1 MLPDLLA
8 GSIESNESSCIVL
21 SLWSIIAVV
30 DSRQLEY
37 FVAVAEE
44 LSFTRAA
51 QRLFTVQSTVSAA
64 IRALEADLK
73 TTLFDRSTRR
83 VTLSDAGQALLPE
96 AKAAL
101 EAIDRARAVV
111 EEAST
116 GLRGSVRIGT
126 MTRLGLVD
134 LAELLGAFYQ
144 RYPLVEV
151 QLTTSPTGSS
161 GLADDVRH
169 GRLDVA
175 LVGLNR
181 ADLPGLETRELATV
195 PFVVLVPSNHR
206 LAGRGAIRLADLAG
220 ERFVD
225 MLRGFGNRTTVDRA
239 FDNAGLPRR
248 VQVEVPDLTTVPD
261 YVRAGLG
268 VAVIPE
274 LDQDEVAGVTRLR
287 ITDVDLS
294 WTLSAVTLSGRRPS
308 RAVTALLDLMTA
320 AIHPGSTYL

>member
-1 MLPDLLA
+1 M
-8 GSIESNESSCIVL
+8 
-21 SLWSIIAVV
+21 

-64 IRALEADLK
+64 IRALETDLK

-83 VTLSDAGQALLPE
+83 VTLSDTGEALLPE

-101 EAIDRARAVV
+101 EALDRARAVV

-134 LAELLGAFYQ
+134 LASLLGEFYQ
-144 RYPLVEV
+144 RYPLVDV
-151 QLTTSPTGSS
+151 QVTTSPTGSS

-175 LVGLNR
+175 LVGLS
-181 ADLPGLETRELATV
+181 AAEMTGLEPRELATV
-195 PFVVLVPSNHR
+195 RFVVLVPSSHR
-206 LAGRGAIRLADLAG
+206 LAGAGEVRLADLAG

-239 FDNAGLPRR
+239 FDAAGIPRR

-268 VAVIPE
+268 VAVVPE
-274 LDQDEVAGVTRLR
+274 MDLEETPGVTRLR
-287 ITDVDLS
+287 LVDADLT
-294 WTLSAVTLSGRRPS
+294 WTLSAITLSGKRPS
-308 RAVTALLDLMTA
+308 RAVTALLALL
-320 AIHPGSTYL
+320 IHHQRDVPLP

>member
-1 MLPDLLA
+1 M
-8 GSIESNESSCIVL
+8 
-21 SLWSIIAVV
+21 

-64 IRALEADLK
+64 IRALETDLK
-73 TTLFDRSTRR
+73 TTLFDRSTRQ
-83 VTLSDAGQALLPE
+83 VQLSDAGEALLPE

-101 EAIDRARAVV
+101 EALDRARAVV

-116 GLRGSVRIGT
+116 GLRGNVRIGT
-126 MTRLGLVD
+126 MTRLSLID
-134 LAELLGAFYQ
+134 LASLLGSFYQ

-151 QLTTSPTGSS
+151 QVTTSPTGSS

-175 LVGLNR
+175 LVGLSR
-181 ADLPGLETRELATV
+181 AEMTGLEPRELATV
-195 PFVVLVPSNHR
+195 QFAVLVPAAHR
-206 LAGRGAIRLADLAG
+206 LASAASVRLEDLAG

-239 FDNAGLPRR
+239 FDVAGLPRR

-268 VAVIPE
+268 VAVVPDME
-274 LDQDEVAGVTRLR
+274 LENLPGVVRLPLAGVELT
-287 ITDVDLS
+287 
-294 WTLSAVTLSGRRPS
+294 WTLSAITLSGKRPS

-320 AIHPGSTYL
+320 SL

>member
-1 MLPDLLA
+1 M
-8 GSIESNESSCIVL
+8 
-21 SLWSIIAVV
+21 

-64 IRALEADLK
+64 IRALETDLK

-83 VTLSDAGQALLPE
+83 VTLSDTGEALLPE

-101 EAIDRARAVV
+101 EALDRARAVV

-134 LAELLGAFYQ
+134 LASLLGAFYQ
-144 RYPLVEV
+144 RYPLVDV
-151 QLTTSPTGSS
+151 QVTTSPTGSS

-175 LVGLNR
+175 LVGLS
-181 ADLPGLETRELATV
+181 AAELTGLEPRELATV
-195 PFVVLVPSNHR
+195 RFVVLVPASHR
-206 LAGRGAIRLADLAG
+206 LAGADAVRLEELAG

-225 MLRGFGNRTTVDRA
+225 MLRGFGNRTAVDRA
-239 FDNAGLPRR
+239 FDQAGIPRR

-268 VAVIPE
+268 VAVVPE
-274 LDQDEVAGVTRLR
+274 IDLEDVPGVVRLR
-287 ITDVDLS
+287 LAGTELA
-294 WTLSAVTLSGRRPS
+294 WTLSAITLSGKRPS
-308 RAVTALLDLMTA
+308 RAVTALLDLMA
-320 AIHPGSTYL
+320 ASVRA

>member
-1 MLPDLLA
+1 MA
-8 GSIESNESSCIVL
+8 
-21 SLWSIIAVV
+21 V

-64 IRALEADLK
+64 IRALETDLK

-83 VTLSDAGQALLPE
+83 VTLSDAGEALLPE

-101 EAIDRARAVV
+101 EALDRARAVV

-126 MTRLGLVD
+126 MTKLGLVD
-134 LAELLGAFYQ
+134 LAPLLGSFYQ

-151 QLTTSPTGSS
+151 QVTTSPSGSS

-175 LVGLNR
+175 LVGLNP
-181 ADLPGLETRELATV
+181 AEMTGLESHTLATV
-195 PFVVLVPSNHR
+195 PFVVLVPSSHR
-206 LAGRGAIRLADLAG
+206 LASAGSVRLGDLAG

-225 MLRGFGNRTTVDRA
+225 MLRGFGNRTAVDRA
-239 FDNAGLPRR
+239 FDGAGLPRR
-248 VQVEVPDLTTVPD
+248 VQVEVPDLTTVPE

-268 VAVIPE
+268 VAVVPE
-274 LDQDEVAGVTRLR
+274 LDSEEVPGVARLR
-287 ITDVDLS
+287 LVGVELT
-294 WTLSAVTLSGRRPS
+294 WTLSTITLSGKRPS
-308 RAVTALLDLMTA
+308 RAVTALLDLMA
-320 AIHPGSTYL
+320 ASVQKV

>member
-1 MLPDLLA
+1 M
-8 GSIESNESSCIVL
+8 
-21 SLWSIIAVV
+21 

-51 QRLFTVQSTVSAA
+51 QRLVTVQSTVSAA
-64 IRALEADLK
+64 IRTLEADLK

-83 VTLSDAGQALLPE
+83 VTLTAAGQALLPE

-101 EAIDRARAVV
+101 EALDRARSVV

-116 GLRGSVRIGT
+116 GLRGSLRIGT

-134 LAELLGAFYQ
+134 LAALLGAFHQ
-144 RYPLVEV
+144 RYPLVDV
-151 QLTTSPTGSS
+151 QVTTSPTGSS

-175 LVGLNR
+175 LVGLGR
-181 ADLPGLETRELATV
+181 AEMAGLTARELATV
-195 PFVVLVPSNHR
+195 PFVALVPSTHR
-206 LAGRGAIRLADLAG
+206 LATRESVELAELAG

-225 MLRGFGNRTTVDRA
+225 MLHGFGNRTTVDRA
-239 FDNAGLPRR
+239 FDLAGHPRR
-248 VQVEVPDLTTVPD
+248 VQVEVPDLTTVPE

-268 VAVIPE
+268 VAVVPE
-274 LDQDEVAGVTRLR
+274 LERQSVAGVTRLPLA
-287 ITDVDLS
+287 DGNLS
-294 WTLSAVTLSGRRPS
+294 WTLSTVTSSGRPPS
-308 RAVTALLDLMTA
+308 RAVAALLDLVA
-320 AIHPGSTYL
+320 DAIRPGGTYF

>member
-1 MLPDLLA
+1 M
-8 GSIESNESSCIVL
+8 
-21 SLWSIIAVV
+21 

-64 IRALEADLK
+64 IRALETDLK
-73 TTLFDRSTRR
+73 TTLFDRSTRQ
-83 VTLSDAGQALLPE
+83 VKLSDTGEALLPE

-101 EAIDRARAVV
+101 DAMDRARAVV

-134 LAELLGAFYQ
+134 LASLLGSFHQ
-144 RYPLVEV
+144 RYPLVDV
-151 QLTTSPTGSS
+151 QVTTSPTGSS

-175 LVGLNR
+175 LVGLSQSE
-181 ADLPGLETRELATV
+181 LTGLEARELATV
-195 PFVVLVPSNHR
+195 QFVVLVPSSHR
-206 LAGRGAIRLADLAG
+206 LAGATEVRLTDLAG

-225 MLRGFGNRTTVDRA
+225 MLRGFGNRTAVDRA
-239 FDNAGLPRR
+239 FDLAGVPRR
-248 VQVEVPDLTTVPD
+248 VHVEVPDLTTVPD

-268 VAVIPE
+268 VAVVPE
-274 LDQDEVAGVTRLR
+274 MDLADTPGVTRLPLANSAL
-287 ITDVDLS
+287 T
-294 WTLSAVTLSGRRPS
+294 WTLSAITVRGKRPS
-308 RAVTALLDLMTA
+308 RAATALLALLTHHQSDVL
-320 AIHPGSTYL
+320 LN

>member
-1 MLPDLLA
+1 MFLHCL
-8 GSIESNESSCIVL
+8 
-21 SLWSIIAVV
+21 IAAVDNWRM

-64 IRALEADLK
+64 IRALETDLK

-83 VTLSDAGQALLPE
+83 VTLSDAGEALLPE

-101 EAIDRARAVV
+101 EALDRARAVV

-116 GLRGSVRIGT
+116 GLRGSIRIGT

-134 LAELLGAFYQ
+134 LAELLGSFYQ
-144 RYPLVEV
+144 RYPLVDV
-151 QLTTSPTGSS
+151 QVTTSPSGSS

-175 LVGLNR
+175 LVGLSP
-181 ADLPGLETRELATV
+181 AEMTGLEPRELATV
-195 PFVVLVPSNHR
+195 PFVVLVPSSHR
-206 LAGRGAIRLADLAG
+206 LASAGEVRLEELAG

-239 FDNAGLPRR
+239 FDAAGLPRR
-248 VQVEVPDLTTVPD
+248 VQVEVPDLTTVPE

-268 VAVIPE
+268 VAVVPE
-274 LDQDEVAGVTRLR
+274 MDLDEVPGVTRLR
-287 ITDVDLS
+287 LVGVDLK
-294 WTLSAVTLSGRRPS
+294 WTLSTITLSGKRPS
-308 RAVTALLDLMTA
+308 RAVTVLLDLLTGPVA
-320 AIHPGSTYL
+320 PLA

>member
-1 MLPDLLA
+1 MH
-8 GSIESNESSCIVL
+8 L
-21 SLWSIIAVV
+21 SRVSIIDSV

-51 QRLFTVQSTVSAA
+51 QRKFAVQSTVSAA

-83 VTLSDAGQALLPE
+83 VTLSAAGQALLPE

-101 EAIDRARAVV
+101 EALDRARAVV

-116 GLRGSVRIGT
+116 GLRGNIRIGT

-134 LAELLGAFYQ
+134 LAVLLGAFYQ

-151 QLTTSPTGSS
+151 QVTTSPTGSS

-169 GRLDVA
+169 GRLDIS
-175 LVGLNR
+175 LVGLSPIE
-181 ADLPGLETRELATV
+181 LTGLEVRELATV
-195 PFVVLVPSNHR
+195 PFVVMVPSAHR
-206 LAGRGAIRLADLAG
+206 LAVQPGIELRDLAG
-220 ERFVD
+220 ERFID
-225 MLRGFGNRTTVDRA
+225 QLRGFGNRTTVDRA
-239 FDNAGLPRR
+239 FDNAGIPRR
-248 VQVEVPDLTTVPD
+248 VQVEVPDLSTVPE

-268 VAVIPE
+268 VAVVPE
-274 LDQDEVAGVTRLR
+274 VDVGNQPGVARLR
-287 ITDVDLS
+287 LTDVELT
-294 WTLSAVTLSGRRPS
+294 WTLSAITLSGKRPS
-308 RAVTALLDLMTA
+308 RAVTALLDLMSDSIRPGA
-320 AIHPGSTYL
+320 AF

>member
-1 MLPDLLA
+1 MDT
-8 GSIESNESSCIVL
+8 
-21 SLWSIIAVV
+21 
-30 DSRQLEY
+30 RQLEY

-51 QRLFTVQSTVSAA
+51 QRLFAVQSTVSAA
-64 IRALEADLK
+64 VRALETDLK

-83 VTLSDAGQALLPE
+83 VTLTPAGAALLPE

-101 EAIDRARAVV
+101 KALDRARSVV

-151 QLTTSPTGSS
+151 QVTTSPTGSS

-175 LVGLNR
+175 FVGLGR
-181 ADLPGLETRELATV
+181 ADLAGLEVRELATV
-195 PFVVLVPSNHR
+195 PYVVLLPSAHR
-206 LAGRGAIRLADLAG
+206 LASQQAVTLADLAG

-225 MLRGFGNRTTVDRA
+225 MLRGFGNRTTMDRA
-239 FDNAGLPRR
+239 FELAGMRRR

-268 VAVIPE
+268 VAVVPA
-274 LDQDEVAGVTRLR
+274 LDLQDVAGVTELPL
-287 ITDVDLS
+287 TGADLS
-294 WTLSAVTLSGRRPS
+294 WTLSAITLAGKRPS
-308 RAVTALLDLMTA
+308 RAVTALLDLMA
-320 AIHPGSTYL
+320 DAIRPESTSF

>member
-1 MLPDLLA
+1 M
-8 GSIESNESSCIVL
+8 
-21 SLWSIIAVV
+21 

-64 IRALEADLK
+64 IRALETDLK

-83 VTLSDAGQALLPE
+83 VRLSDAGEALLPE

-101 EAIDRARAVV
+101 EALDRARAVV

-116 GLRGSVRIGT
+116 GLRGNVRIGT
-126 MTRLGLVD
+126 MTRLSLID
-134 LAELLGAFYQ
+134 LASLLGSFYQ

-151 QLTTSPTGSS
+151 QVTTSPTGSS

-175 LVGLNR
+175 LVGLSR
-181 ADLPGLETRELATV
+181 AEMTGLEPRELATV
-195 PFVVLVPSNHR
+195 QFAVLVPEAHR
-206 LAGRGAIRLADLAG
+206 LASADSVRLEDLAG

-239 FDNAGLPRR
+239 FDAAGLPRR

-268 VAVIPE
+268 VAVVPDMD
-274 LDQDEVAGVTRLR
+274 LDDLPGVARLPLAGVELT
-287 ITDVDLS
+287 
-294 WTLSAVTLSGRRPS
+294 WTLSAITLSGKRPS
-308 RAVTALLDLMTA
+308 RAVTALLDLMTT
-320 AIHPGSTYL
+320 SL

>member
-1 MLPDLLA
+1 
-8 GSIESNESSCIVL
+8 
-21 SLWSIIAVV
+21 V

-64 IRALEADLK
+64 VRALETDLK

-116 GLRGSVRIGT
+116 GLRGNVRIGT
-126 MTRLGLVD
+126 MTKLGLVD

-151 QLTTSPTGSS
+151 QVTTSPTGSS

-181 ADLPGLETRELATV
+181 GDMPGLEPRELATV

-320 AIHPGSTYL
+320 AIHPGSTYF

>member
-1 MLPDLLA
+1 L
-8 GSIESNESSCIVL
+8 
-21 SLWSIIAVV
+21 VV

-64 IRALEADLK
+64 IRALETDLK

-83 VTLSDAGQALLPE
+83 VTLSASGEALLPE

-101 EAIDRARAVV
+101 EALDRARAVV

-116 GLRGSVRIGT
+116 GLRGSIRIGT

-134 LAELLGAFYQ
+134 LAALLGAFYQ

-151 QLTTSPTGSS
+151 QVTTSPTGSS

-169 GRLDVA
+169 GRLDVS
-175 LVGLNR
+175 LVGLS
-181 ADLPGLETRELATV
+181 AAELTGLEARELAVV
-195 PFVVLVPSNHR
+195 PFVVLVPSAHR
-206 LAGRGAIRLADLAG
+206 LGGRGGISLHDLAG
-220 ERFVD
+220 ERFID
-225 MLRGFGNRTTVDRA
+225 QLRGFGNRTTVDRA
-239 FDNAGLPRR
+239 FDNAGIPRR
-248 VQVEVPDLTTVPD
+248 VQVEVPDLSTVPE

-268 VAVIPE
+268 VAVVPE
-274 LDQDEVAGVTRLR
+274 IDDEDQPGVTRLR
-287 ITDVDLS
+287 LTDADLT
-294 WTLSAVTLSGRRPS
+294 WTLSAITLSGKRPS
-308 RAVTALLDLMTA
+308 RAVTALLDLMSTS
-320 AIHPGSTYL
+320 IRPGATF

>member
-1 MLPDLLA
+1 M
-8 GSIESNESSCIVL
+8 
-21 SLWSIIAVV
+21 

-44 LSFTRAA
+44 LSFTRAS

-64 IRALEADLK
+64 IRALETDLK

-83 VTLSDAGQALLPE
+83 VSLSPAGQALLPE

-101 EAIDRARAVV
+101 EALDRARAVV

-134 LAELLGAFYQ
+134 LADLLGAFYQ
-144 RYPLVEV
+144 RYPLVDV
-151 QLTTSPTGSS
+151 QVTTSPSGSS

-175 LVGLNR
+175 LVGLGQP
-181 ADLPGLETRELATV
+181 DLIGLAARELATV
-195 PFVVLVPSNHR
+195 PYVVLMPSTHR
-206 LAGRGAIRLADLAG
+206 LADRSEVRLEDLAG

-225 MLRGFGNRTTVDRA
+225 MLPGFGNRTSVDRA
-239 FDNAGLPRR
+239 FDAAGRPRR
-248 VQVEVPDLTTVPD
+248 VQVEVPDLTTVPE

-268 VAVIPE
+268 VAVVPE
-274 LDQDEVAGVTRLR
+274 IDQGPQPGITRMRLAGS
-287 ITDVDLS
+287 DLA
-294 WTLSAVTLSGRRPS
+294 WTLSTITASGREPS
-308 RAVTALLDLMTA
+308 RAVAALLDLMA
-320 AIHPGSTYL
+320 DSVRPGGTQF

>member
-1 MLPDLLA
+1 M
-8 GSIESNESSCIVL
+8 
-21 SLWSIIAVV
+21 

-64 IRALEADLK
+64 IRALETDLK

-83 VTLSDAGQALLPE
+83 VTLSDAGAALLPE

-101 EAIDRARAVV
+101 EALDRARSVV

-116 GLRGSVRIGT
+116 GLRGSIRIGT
-126 MTRLGLVD
+126 MTRLGLID
-134 LAELLGAFYQ
+134 LASLLGAFY
-144 RYPLVEV
+144 RKYPLVEV
-151 QLTTSPTGSS
+151 QVTTSPTGSS

-175 LVGLNR
+175 LLGLPP
-181 ADLPGLETRELATV
+181 AELGGLEVRDLAAV
-195 PFVVLVPSNHR
+195 PFAVLVPPSHR
-206 LAGRGAIRLADLAG
+206 LAGRASVSLKELAG

-225 MLRGFGNRTTVDRA
+225 MLRGFGNRRMVDQAFERA
-239 FDNAGLPRR
+239 GIPRQ
-248 VQVEVPDLTTVPD
+248 VHVEVPDLSEVPE

-268 VAVIPE
+268 IAVVPDVAPIVA
-274 LDQDEVAGVTRLR
+274 EVVHLPL
-287 ITDVDLS
+287 TDPALT
-294 WTLSAVTLSGRRPS
+294 WTLSVATIAGRTPS
-308 RAVTALLDLMTA
+308 RAVVALQELLTGA
-320 AIHPGSTYL
+320 ARSRYF

>member
-1 MLPDLLA
+1 M
-8 GSIESNESSCIVL
+8 
-21 SLWSIIAVV
+21 

-181 ADLPGLETRELATV
+181 ADLPGLEARELATV

>member
-1 MLPDLLA
+1 M
-8 GSIESNESSCIVL
+8 
-21 SLWSIIAVV
+21 

-64 IRALEADLK
+64 VRALETDLK

-116 GLRGSVRIGT
+116 GLRGNVRIGT
-126 MTRLGLVD
+126 MTKLGLVD

-151 QLTTSPTGSS
+151 QVTTSPTGSS

-181 ADLPGLETRELATV
+181 GDMPGLEPRELATV

-274 LDQDEVAGVTRLR
+274 LDRDEVAGVTRLR

-308 RAVTALLDLMTA
+308 RAATALLDLMTA

>member
-1 MLPDLLA
+1 L
-8 GSIESNESSCIVL
+8 
-21 SLWSIIAVV
+21 VV

-64 IRALEADLK
+64 IRALETDLK

-83 VTLSDAGQALLPE
+83 VTLSASGEALLPE

-101 EAIDRARAVV
+101 EALDRARAVV

-116 GLRGSVRIGT
+116 GLRGSIRIGT

-134 LAELLGAFYQ
+134 LAALLGAFYQ

-151 QLTTSPTGSS
+151 QVTTSPTGSS

-169 GRLDVA
+169 GRLDVS
-175 LVGLNR
+175 LVGLS
-181 ADLPGLETRELATV
+181 AAELTGLEARELAVV
-195 PFVVLVPSNHR
+195 PFVVLVPTVHR
-206 LAGRGAIRLADLAG
+206 LAGRDGISLHDLAG
-220 ERFVD
+220 ERFID
-225 MLRGFGNRTTVDRA
+225 QLRGFGNRTTVDRA
-239 FDNAGLPRR
+239 FDNAGIPRR
-248 VQVEVPDLTTVPD
+248 VQVEVPDLSTVPD

-268 VAVIPE
+268 VAVVPE
-274 LDQDEVAGVTRLR
+274 IDDDEQPGVTRLR
-287 ITDVDLS
+287 LTDADLT
-294 WTLSAVTLSGRRPS
+294 WTLSAITLSGKRPS

-320 AIHPGSTYL
+320 

>member
-1 MLPDLLA
+1 M
-8 GSIESNESSCIVL
+8 
-21 SLWSIIAVV
+21 

-64 IRALEADLK
+64 IRALETDLK

-83 VTLSDAGQALLPE
+83 VALSPAGQALLPE

-101 EAIDRARAVV
+101 EALDRARSVV
-111 EEAST
+111 EEASA
-116 GLRGSVRIGT
+116 GLRGSIRIGT
-126 MTRLGLVD
+126 MSRLGLVD

-144 RYPLVEV
+144 RYPLVDV
-151 QLTTSPTGSS
+151 HVTTSPTGSS

-169 GRLDVA
+169 GRLDLA
-175 LVGLNR
+175 LVGLGR
-181 ADLPGLETRELATV
+181 QDLPGLETHELAAV

-206 LAGRGAIRLADLAG
+206 LAPGTGIKLKDLAG

-225 MLRGFGNRTTVDRA
+225 MLPGFGNRTMVDRA
-239 FDNAGLPRR
+239 FDNAGQPRR
-248 VQVEVPDLTTVPD
+248 VQVEVPDLSTVPD

-268 VAVIPE
+268 VAVVPE
-274 LDQDEVAGVTRLR
+274 LDLEDLPGVSRLR
-287 ITDVDLS
+287 LTDADLT
-294 WTLSAVTLSGRRPS
+294 WTLSAITPSGNRPS
-308 RAVTALLDLMTA
+308 RAVTALLDLMA
-320 AIHPGSTYL
+320 DFIHPGGTY

>member
-1 MLPDLLA
+1 M
-8 GSIESNESSCIVL
+8 
-21 SLWSIIAVV
+21 

-64 IRALEADLK
+64 IRSLESDLK
-73 TTLFDRSTRR
+73 TTLFDRSTRQ
-83 VTLSDAGQALLPE
+83 VSLSTAGQALLPE

-101 EAIDRARAVV
+101 EALDRARAAV

-134 LAELLGAFYQ
+134 LADLLGAFYQ
-144 RYPLVEV
+144 RYPLVDV
-151 QLTTSPTGSS
+151 QVTTSPSGSS

-175 LVGLNR
+175 LVGLKR
-181 ADLPGLETRELATV
+181 ADLAGLDVRELATV
-195 PFVVLVPSNHR
+195 PFVVLVPLTHH
-206 LAGRGAIRLADLAG
+206 LAERAQVSLADLAG

-225 MLRGFGNRTTVDRA
+225 MLPGFGNRTNVDRA
-239 FDNAGLPRR
+239 FDAAGLPRR
-248 VQVEVPDLTTVPD
+248 VRVEVPDLTTVPE

-268 VAVIPE
+268 VAVVPD
-274 LDQDEVAGVTRLR
+274 LDPGQLPGIARLR
-287 ITDVDLS
+287 LTGVDLT
-294 WTLSAVTLSGRRPS
+294 WTLSAITLRGRPPS
-308 RAVTALLDLMTA
+308 RAVAALLDLMA
-320 AIHPGSTYL
+320 DSVRPGGTRF

>member
-1 MLPDLLA
+1 M
-8 GSIESNESSCIVL
+8 
-21 SLWSIIAVV
+21 

-64 IRALEADLK
+64 VRSLESDLK

-83 VTLSDAGQALLPE
+83 VSLSAAGQALLPE

-101 EAIDRARAVV
+101 EALDRARAAV

-134 LAELLGAFYQ
+134 LADLLGAFYQ
-144 RYPLVEV
+144 RYPLVDV
-151 QLTTSPTGSS
+151 QVTTSPSGSS
-161 GLADDVRH
+161 GLSDDVRH

-175 LVGLNR
+175 LVGLKR
-181 ADLPGLETRELATV
+181 ADLAGLEARELATV
-195 PFVVLVPSNHR
+195 PFVVLVPSTHR
-206 LAGRGAIRLADLAG
+206 LAERSEVSLDDLAG

-225 MLRGFGNRTTVDRA
+225 MLPGFGNRTNVDRA
-239 FDNAGLPRR
+239 FDAAGLPRR
-248 VQVEVPDLTTVPD
+248 VRVEVPDLTTVPE

-268 VAVIPE
+268 VAVVPD
-274 LDQDEVAGVTRLR
+274 LDPGQLPGIARLR
-287 ITDVDLS
+287 LTGVDLT
-294 WTLSAVTLSGRRPS
+294 WTLSAITLRGRPPS
-308 RAVTALLDLMTA
+308 RAVAALLDLMA
-320 AIHPGSTYL
+320 DSVRPGGTRF